1 VTALV
6 VAEAVALGLLAL
18 LVLGLLRSHAEILRR
33 LEALQG
39 RAPAPATGGLPLQPG
54 LPGPADR
61 PGAPEAHDVAGETPF
76 GDAVQ
81 IGLAPGGP
89 NTLLAFLTSGC
100 TLCRGFW
107 EALQPERRGPN
118 PAGARVVAVTR
129 DPRTESPGKLR
140 ELAPPDLPVVMSG
153 DAWASYGVPGAPY
166 FVYVDG
172 ASGRVHGE
180 GAATTWEG
188 VESLLRDALLDSAPF
203 AAAAPPAGRGAARQ
217 WRSDGEMAS
226 AGIGPE
232 DPSLYPE
239 RDARGNG
246 AG

>member
-1 VTALV
+1 M
-6 VAEAVALGLLAL
+6 
-18 LVLGLLRSHAEILRR
+18 
-33 LEALQG
+33 
-39 RAPAPATGGLPLQPG
+39 
-54 LPGPADR
+54 
-61 PGAPEAHDVAGETPF
+61 AGETPF
-76 GDAVQ
+76 GEAVQ

-107 EALQPERRGPN
+107 EGLHPERRGPD
-118 PAGARVVAVTR
+118 PAGARIVAVTR
-129 DPRTESPGKLR
+129 DSRMESPGKLR

-153 DAWASYGVPGAPY
+153 EAWASYGVPGAPY

-172 ASGRVHGE
+172 ATGRVHGE

-188 VESLLRDALLDSAPF
+188 VESLLRDALLDAEPAPPARPAGHG
-203 AAAAPPAGRGAARQ
+203 AARPAGRGAARQ
-217 WRSDGEMAS
+217 WRSDGELAS

-239 RDARGNG
+239 GECRENG